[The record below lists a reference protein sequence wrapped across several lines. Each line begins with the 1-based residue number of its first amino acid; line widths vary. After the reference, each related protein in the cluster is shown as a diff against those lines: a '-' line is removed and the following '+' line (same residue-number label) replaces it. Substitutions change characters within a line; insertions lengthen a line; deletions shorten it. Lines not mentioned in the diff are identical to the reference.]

1 MESIRKKEIAGV
13 PLAESSKSRRGVN
26 DFTME

>member
-1 MESIRKKEIAGV
+1 MESIRKQKLPGV